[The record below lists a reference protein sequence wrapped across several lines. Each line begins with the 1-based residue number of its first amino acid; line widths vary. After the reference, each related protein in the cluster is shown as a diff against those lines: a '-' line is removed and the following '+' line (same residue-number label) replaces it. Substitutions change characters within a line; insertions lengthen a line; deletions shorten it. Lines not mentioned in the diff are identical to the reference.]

1 MKKLKKVSK
10 IDKGKGKGRGVKEC
24 WERKAPLVVFQRPEF
39 IGVF

>member
-10 IDKGKGKGRGVKEC
+10 KEKEKGRGVKEC